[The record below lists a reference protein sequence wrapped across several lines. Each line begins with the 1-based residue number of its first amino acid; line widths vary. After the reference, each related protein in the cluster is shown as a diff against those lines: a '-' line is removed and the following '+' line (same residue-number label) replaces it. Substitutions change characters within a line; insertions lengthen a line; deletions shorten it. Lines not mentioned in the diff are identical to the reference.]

1 MCGFLKPSL
10 GHARRICRILCSE
23 WWRQV
28 RFFHDCLVVACS
40 TETTYRQQ
48 GSLQEW
54 RATTKRVTEFLWN
67 VVRPTLPTKK
77 KKGRPQGDIRVL
89 GDCSVPEKVRNVLCL
104 GPKFAFEPK
113 VPPAERVA
121 LSRSISRFVP
131 EGEQASIVYSALRAV
146 IQKTCTHSPKESFL
160 SQIEKLQTAGYPEV
174 EILRACH
181 KLISSQKARSNGAV
195 YRLYSEQKGPPPFC
209 EPIRSSSIPLSAHT
223 ARSESTLRRIG

>member
-1 MCGFLKPSL
+1 ML
-10 GHARRICRILCSE
+10 
-23 WWRQV
+23 
-28 RFFHDCLVVACS
+28 
-40 TETTYRQQ
+40 ETTYRQQ

-89 GDCSVPEKVRNVLCL
+89 GDCSVPENVRNVLCL

-131 EGEQASIVYSALRAV
+131 EGEQARCVSE
-146 IQKTCTHSPKESFL
+146 C
-160 SQIEKLQTAGYPEV
+160 IEAFDWEM
-174 EILRACH
+174 
-181 KLISSQKARSNGAV
+181 
-195 YRLYSEQKGPPPFC
+195 FF
-209 EPIRSSSIPLSAHT
+209 
-223 ARSESTLRRIG
+223 STLLPHVQGFSFTGHTNVTVRDYVILDNVMNYIRNKEQ

>member
-10 GHARRICRILCSE
+10 GQARRICRILCSE

-67 VVRPTLPTKK
+67 VVRTTLPTKK
-77 KKGRPQGDIRVL
+77 KKGRPQGDIRTL
-89 GDCSVPEKVRNVLCL
+89 GDCSVPENVWNVLCL

-131 EGEQASIVYSALRAV
+131 EAEQARNGPNSIKFLLHKDPPKKKPMQGPIICRVQAESATAISLFWEYSDLDAV
-146 IQKTCTHSPKESFL
+146 DVEGFYIY
-160 SQIEKLQTAGYPEV
+160 LQADTE
-174 EILRACH
+174 CW
-181 KLISSQKARSNGAV
+181 
-195 YRLYSEQKGPPPFC
+195 
-209 EPIRSSSIPLSAHT
+209 
-223 ARSESTLRRIG
+223 

>member
-10 GHARRICRILCSE
+10 GNARRICRISRSE

-77 KKGRPQGDIRVL
+77 KKGRPQGDIRTL
-89 GDCSVPEKVRNVLCL
+89 GDCSVPENVRNVLCL

-131 EGEQASIVYSALRAV
+131 EGEQARLSSHETFDLAKVYFLFEKPAFMQLPVRPAETAV
-146 IQKTCTHSPKESFL
+146 DHTHCPSPGD
-160 SQIEKLQTAGYPEV
+160 T
-174 EILRACH
+174 
-181 KLISSQKARSNGAV
+181 SSK
-195 YRLYSEQKGPPPFC
+195 
-209 EPIRSSSIPLSAHT
+209 
-223 ARSESTLRRIG
+223 